1 MHENETMHAKQ
12 ERHVEHT
19 FLDFQRKHGKSYS
32 TVHEHEKRKN
42 IFRHNMRYGKEKANM
57 NKKSIT

>member
-1 MHENETMHAKQ
+1 MAEFVHEDKAMHAKH

-19 FLDFQRKHGKSYS
+19 FLNFKKKHGKSYG

-42 IFRHNMRYGKEKANM
+42 IFRHNIR
-57 NKKSIT
+57 